1 MILVTGP
8 TGSGKS
14 STLYA
19 FLNRLRSPKL
29 NIITVEN
36 PIEYELGGVNQVQI
50 NEKAGL
56 TFAGTLRS
64 ILRQDPNVIM
74 LGEIRDEET
83 AKIAFRASMTGHLVL
98 STLHTNDAPSSITR
112 LFDLG
117 VEPFLVGSSLL
128 GIIAQRLVRRNCQK
142 CLETYQPLPEMIKKL
157 GPEGASFEFY
167 RGKGCDK
174 CKNTGFSGRIAVF
187 EVMPINAK
195 IKELIAGRASEGTIL
210 KAALESGMS
219 LLLDDAKAKIRS
231 GITTAEEVLRC
242 IHIEEKLT
250 EFCPDC
256 NNSVDIDF
264 SVCPF
269 CNKSLKSLCPSCG
282 QDLKP
287 EWSKCPYCRK
297 EPEMEPVKEK
307 RPAVQPRVMEN
318 PKILLVDDED
328 DIRKIIKFSLK
339 RLPVSA
345 QIMEASNGFEAI
357 GKVEVERPDMIILDI
372 MMPEMDGFEVCK
384 RLRENVST
392 AFIPIMM
399 LTAKGDT
406 ESKTRGFTVGTDDY
420 VTKPFDPTEL
430 NARVM
435 RLLRRTYGI

>member
-1 MILVTGP
+1 
-8 TGSGKS
+8 
-14 STLYA
+14 
-19 FLNRLRSPKL
+19 
-29 NIITVEN
+29 
-36 PIEYELGGVNQVQI
+36 
-50 NEKAGL
+50 
-56 TFAGTLRS
+56 
-64 ILRQDPNVIM
+64 
-74 LGEIRDEET
+74 
-83 AKIAFRASMTGHLVL
+83 
-98 STLHTNDAPSSITR
+98 
-112 LFDLG
+112 
-117 VEPFLVGSSLL
+117 
-128 GIIAQRLVRRNCQK
+128 
-142 CLETYQPLPEMIKKL
+142 
-157 GPEGASFEFY
+157 
-167 RGKGCDK
+167 
-174 CKNTGFSGRIAVF
+174 
-187 EVMPINAK
+187 
-195 IKELIAGRASEGTIL
+195 
-210 KAALESGMS
+210 
-219 LLLDDAKAKIRS
+219 
-231 GITTAEEVLRC
+231 
-242 IHIEEKLT
+242 
-250 EFCPDC
+250 
-256 NNSVDIDF
+256 
-264 SVCPF
+264 
-269 CNKSLKSLCPSCG
+269 
-282 QDLKP
+282 
-287 EWSKCPYCRK
+287 
-297 EPEMEPVKEK
+297 MEPVKEK